1 MLEAQRTQNSKGD
14 ALEGAQEK
22 LKGESLIEETTLELP
37 RSVIKWLRC
46 LAERENAS
54 LGSVLERRVIDMVE
68 KTAMHRVRGFARTVP
83 LGDHIV
89 VFYESLGFK
98 HEVLFTY
105 LKSRL
110 EKGMR
115 ALYISH
121 KEPAADILRGMQSFG
136 IEVERYVKNGL
147 FELWEI
153 TPEMQRT
160 EAPLLL
166 TEPPSINQPIDPP
179 YNGQFALLADYL
191 GGKMIEKPV
200 VVVADDPLHNLEAEI
215 AVNYEKFH
223 SLRLQYTPMSF
234 VSTYS
239 TKEVSLDGRLF
250 LDLVKTHRHVIIQT
264 CGTVFTL

>member
-1 MLEAQRTQNSKGD
+1 MGKDKTYEHPAIFLDVSRVV
-14 ALEGAQEK
+14 GAGLPKRSDEK
-22 LKGESLIEETTLELP
+22 EEE
-37 RSVIKWLRC
+37 
-46 LAERENAS
+46 
-54 LGSVLERRVIDMVE
+54 
-68 KTAMHRVRGFARTVP
+68 TAMHRVRGFVRIVRP
-83 LGDHIV
+83 GDHIV
-89 VFYESLGFK
+89 LFYESLGFK

-110 EKGMR
+110 ERGMR

-166 TEPPSINQPIDPP
+166 AEPQSIDRAIDPL

-264 CGTVFTL
+264 RGTVFTL